1 MIANGQRVVLN
12 DTFAA
17 TQMTH
22 YLNREIKKTNTS
34 ALIIKKQDGKV
45 YLKRTAL
52 HRGVA
57 P

>member
-12 DTFAA
+12 DTFAV

-34 ALIIKKQDGKV
+34 ALIIKKTGFQGLPEA
-45 YLKRTAL
+45 YSIA
-52 HRGVA
+52 
-57 P
+57 